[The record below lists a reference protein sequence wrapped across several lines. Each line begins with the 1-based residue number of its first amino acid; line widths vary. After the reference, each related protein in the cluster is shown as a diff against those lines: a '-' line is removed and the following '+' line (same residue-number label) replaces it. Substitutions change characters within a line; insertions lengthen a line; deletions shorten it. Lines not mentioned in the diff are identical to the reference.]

1 MEKWS
6 DDAGYQMKITIE
18 RSIFADIPVDA
29 DAANKGLSAGKVSGN
44 INLGSAGNP
53 VELSNDN
60 VTNKLVEVEQVLAE
74 QDVPETERFCI
85 IPAWMATRIKTS
97 ELKDASLSGDG
108 TSMLRNGRLGRLST
122 LTLYSSNTLNH
133 AQDAT
138 TLQEC
143 FDVIAGHR
151 SALTFA
157 SQLIEN
163 ETVPNPNDFGQ
174 IVRGLQVYGY
184 EVIKPEALVHL
195 YCTPAALV

>member
-1 MEKWS
+1 M
-6 DDAGYQMKITIE
+6 
-18 RSIFADIPVDA
+18 
-29 DAANKGLSAGKVSGN
+29 
-44 INLGSAGNP
+44 
-53 VELSNDN
+53 ELSNFN
-60 VTNKLVEVEQVLAE
+60 ETNKLVEVEQVLAE
-74 QDVPETERFCI
+74 QDVPETERSCI

-195 YCTPAALV
+195 YCTPVALV